1 MLFHIA
7 HINVEK
13 RICGIQINL
22 LVANPVCTTKI
33 FSQWLCSLL
42 ITIEFINF
50 TSKMSWESDCYL
62 SGPEAILSL
71 NALPAD
77 LLFFEATA

>member
-13 RICGIQINL
+13 RISGIQINL
-22 LVANPVCTTKI
+22 LVAIPVCTTKT
-33 FSQWLCSLL
+33 FSQWLCS
-42 ITIEFINF
+42 IEFINF
-50 TSKMSWESDCYL
+50 TSKVSWESDCNL

-71 NALPAD
+71 NALPAE
-77 LLFFEATA
+77 LLFLEATA